1 MALKNPGAYMAQE
14 KARKK
19 EKLEKR
25 ARDEKEAIAAG
36 RFIITK
42 DTEVLDINDYTA
54 IVTLKTPGLPAQQM
68 TSFMERYSLYDK
80 EGPYYDEMRDK
91 LAVFRKKKNEWDEPR
106 MINDS
111 INMDINTWQSKWGG
125 SKNQWLGLRG
135 YPPLTAEQIESIKKE
150 GSDTYTNTFKTGG
163 DKTTSDAAQAKAV
176 AAVAG
181 SQERQKADM
190 AAYKKSGYKGGF
202 SEWEQVGKPGASQVA
217 KDEAGAKAY
226 ADAQKETL
234 QDKSTPAVAGSNTV
248 EKSTPNT
255 EEKSNTTKTMPK
267 TLIDT
272 LSSGARKLVD
282 LALQTDNTTNLSS
295 KSFWNTAPDADRKA
309 AWAALQKITG
319 SAKEMADY
327 VKGTGLQNLQSLSWW
342 SNSPHKQQAW
352 DLVQTA
358 KTTPATTQAPTLTQE
373 KTSTTDLGAPT
384 QTTTGT
390 GDTYLSAVQ
399 NGFVGSYTDW
409 AGSGRPAG
417 KVDATK
423 VDPTKVDDTTK
434 ADGTKS
440 DTTVNIGASNAEALK
455 KAKEYLKANKGLMSD
470 DELAMFD
477 RILDGIDV
485 SSGFDIKKVKAEFE
499 KQKSETI
506 DPEFR
511 AQTDFFI
518 DQLQTSIK
526 FQEQDR
532 AREIEAER
540 ALSGENIRQAKAG
553 LEKAGMTFTGKGIEQ
568 LGAQSAYSQTDQIPF
583 GGAYFEGK
591 TQQAN
596 RLMSSGSLARY
607 QKNLQTLGTQAE
619 GTLGSGAATL
629 QNIPGYKASGNITG
643 ALEEQRQRDL
653 FSVGQK
659 IATNEEKRAKA
670 AQPIA
675 QKVATN
681 LNLN

>member
-1 MALKNPGAYMAQE
+1 MAEFK
-14 KARKK
+14 
-19 EKLEKR
+19 
-25 ARDEKEAIAAG
+25 
-36 RFIITK
+36 ITK
-42 DTEVLDINDYTA
+42 DTEVVDINGSTG
-54 IVTLKTPGLPAQQM
+54 IITLKNPGGQPYQM
-68 TSFMERYSLYDK
+68 TSFMDRLNMKQDQTGLNDK
-80 EGPYYDEMRDK
+80 INQFSG
-91 LAVFRKKKNEWDEPR
+91 KKNKWDGPRLQYDASRMDFKEW
-106 MINDS
+106 
-111 INMDINTWQSKWGG
+111 QAKWGG
-125 SKNQWLGLRG
+125 SKNQYIGARNPSVGLT
-135 YPPLTAEQIESIKKE
+135 PEQIAKIEKE
-150 GSDTYTNTFKTGG
+150 GTDTYTKKFQTGG
-163 DKTTSDAAQAKAV
+163 DTTTSDAAQAKATADV
-176 AAVAG
+176 KG
-181 SQERQKADM
+181 SQEKQQKAM
-190 AAYKKSGYKGGF
+190 ADYKKSGYTGSF
-202 SEWEQVGKPGASQVA
+202 DEWDMAGKP
-217 KDEAGAKAY
+217 
-226 ADAQKETL
+226 DATTVKL